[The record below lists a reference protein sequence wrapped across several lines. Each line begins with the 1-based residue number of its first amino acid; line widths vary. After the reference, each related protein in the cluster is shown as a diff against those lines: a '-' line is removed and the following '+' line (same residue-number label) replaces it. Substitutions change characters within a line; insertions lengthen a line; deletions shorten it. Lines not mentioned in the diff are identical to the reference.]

1 MTSDGA
7 WGIPSVQ
14 LLPAS
19 LGKLW
24 ADEEL
29 PSWVVALGQ
38 LPSGARIEDL
48 CKPLALEIEANHF
61 GRLMT
66 YVLNLVRGRIGSI
79 ESIRTVE
86 TDFFPG
92 LRPEKVPWSQ
102 RTERCLQQA
111 GLMDRPSDL
120 CRLTFGDLLRIPGI
134 GIRSA
139 MEFAV
144 MLEIHSRRASDR
156 TGVNSIEMIDEN
168 ERREELLEQESND
181 LDRSK
186 KYVLAQDSNQQ
197 FLTLDSVPKE
207 QQEDILIDAAIRPWA
222 DQISGTDRRFSDLLG
237 FSSVVLFERIEDAV
251 DRDNAAEADAL
262 ARIIGPLKERIE
274 RIESLSLE
282 DALLELFN
290 AVAGDSRDR
299 NRELIRRF
307 GWDGKPPE
315 TLQQVGDRLCVTRER
330 VRQIQS
336 RIVRNLPTHSVFL
349 PQLQSAI
356 DVLEEASPIAIE
368 DAAKLLQ
375 ERGISRRP
383 FHPKSVIVAA
393 SNCNIST
400 PLKIRSIRRKKIVT
414 AKTGDKVVRRLASI
428 ARAQGGASGATDV
441 LGVLDQA
448 MNEEL
453 IFEEERAAKLI
464 RSLPDLQWL
473 TDDWFC
479 VRSVPIERNRLRN
492 VGRKMLSVTSPIH
505 TGKIRAGMRKTVA
518 WRNATWSQRRWPMR
532 APPEVVVRQFFENHL
547 EFKVD
552 TEGSVYPA
560 EELDYRNE
568 LGATE
573 RHMVDA
579 IRSTPAGVLDRQSI
593 RDSCIRKGV
602 NPHTLE
608 VNLTYSPVIEHLGVN
623 LWAIAGAYVDPAAVE
638 AVRKANALR
647 PREKRISDFGWTD
660 KGEIWISVIVPSYH
674 TSSFV
679 FGVPGGVKRFLVGER
694 FRARDDLG
702 RTYGDVVVNPE
713 GTAYGA
719 GPLLLRKG
727 ADSGDIALFRFDLTE
742 NIVTISVGGEELS
755 EA

>member
-1 MTSDGA
+1 MTNGRA
-7 WGIPSVQ
+7 WGLPSVQ

-24 ADEEL
+24 AGEEL

-48 CKPLALEIEANHF
+48 CKPLPLELEANHF
-61 GRLMT
+61 GRLVRF
-66 YVLNLVRGRIGSI
+66 VLNLVRGRIGSI
-79 ESIRTVE
+79 DSIQTVE
-86 TDFFPG
+86 TDFFAG
-92 LRPEKVPWSQ
+92 LRPEKVPWSR
-102 RTERCLQQA
+102 RTERCLRQA
-111 GLMDRPSDL
+111 GLMERPSDL

-139 MEFAV
+139 LEFAV
-144 MLEIHSRRASDR
+144 MLEIYSRRASER
-156 TGVNSIEMIDEN
+156 TGVDTIEMIDEK
-168 ERREELLEQESND
+168 ERIGELLVQEASD
-181 LDRSK
+181 LDQPK
-186 KYVLAQDSNQQ
+186 TYVLTQDSDQQ
-197 FLTLDSVPKE
+197 VLTLDGAPKE
-207 QQEDILIDAAIRPWA
+207 QQEDILIDAAIQPWA
-222 DQISGTDRRFSDLLG
+222 DQISGSDRRFSDLLG
-237 FSSVVLFERIEDAV
+237 SSSVVLFERIEDAL

-262 ARIIGPLKERIE
+262 ARILGPLKERIE

-290 AVAGDSRDR
+290 AATGDSRDR

-307 GWDGKPPE
+307 GWNGEPPE
-315 TLQQVGDRLCVTRER
+315 TLQQVGDRLRVTRER

-349 PQLQSAI
+349 PQLQSAV

-393 SNCNIST
+393 SACNIMT
-400 PLKIRSIRRKKIVT
+400 PLRIQSIRRKKIVT
-414 AKTGDKVVRRLASI
+414 AKTGDRVVRRLASI
-428 ARAQGGASGATDV
+428 ARAQSGASGATDV

-448 MNEEL
+448 MKEEL
-453 IFEEERAAKLI
+453 IFEEQRAARLI

-473 TDDWFC
+473 TNDWFC

-492 VGRKMLSVTSPIH
+492 VARKMLSVTSPTH
-505 TGKIRAGMRKTVA
+505 AAKIRGGMRKTVT
-518 WRNATWSQRRWPMR
+518 WRNATWSQHRWPMR
-532 APPEVVVRQFFENHL
+532 APPEVVVRQFLKNHP
-547 EFKVD
+547 EFTVD
-552 TEGSVYPA
+552 TEGLVYPA

-568 LGATE
+568 LGAAE

-608 VNLTYSPVIEHLGVN
+608 VSLTYSPVIEHLGVN
-623 LWAIAGAYVDPAAVE
+623 LWAIAGANVDPAAVE

-660 KGEIWISVIVPSYH
+660 KGEIWISVIIPSYH

-679 FGVPGGVKRFLVGER
+679 FGVPGGVKKFLVGQR

-727 ADSGDIALFRFDLTE
+727 ADSGDIALFRFDLSGRM
-742 NIVTISVGGEELS
+742 VTISVGGDELS
-755 EA
+755 EG